1 MTCYDCCCDIPDP
14 ENEQKKAINERRD
27 DMTCINFAVLSA
39 QFLIDTLDFKAS
51 KMIKKKGKEI
61 TYALI
66 FEAKVN
72 VFKIEA
78 VFTQKYQNP

>member
-1 MTCYDCCCDIPDP
+1 
-14 ENEQKKAINERRD
+14 
-27 DMTCINFAVLSA
+27 
-39 QFLIDTLDFKAS
+39 
-51 KMIKKKGKEI
+51 MIKKKGKEI

-78 VFTQKYQNP
+78 VFT